1 MTYPAS
7 LDELTD
13 GVPSDVDAPSTA
25 MNDATYPHDD
35 HHRALAVAVEAV
47 EAELGTDP
55 SGSEATV
62 KARIAATEA
71 VANAAAVKASNLSD
85 LTSAATARTNLG
97 LGGAA
102 TLAVGTTAGTVAAGD
117 DSRITGAV
125 PKSTVTTAGD
135 LIYGT
140 GNAAVS
146 RLGIGTALQVLRTN
160 AGATAPEWA
169 TVSSGG
175 IQPTSAVV
183 GGNYY
188 PIYPT
193 GFEGNTSQA
202 ITATTLQMFQWVVQQ
217 DCTVT
222 ELWIDVTSGGGAGKK
237 ASVGIYTASTTW
249 VPSLLLDAGQLD
261 VASTGIKKATSLGR
275 TLTAGQYWLA
285 VHAEANMSLRTVY
298 GGMSHAA
305 GSTGT
310 LNGAA
315 TWATTATFGSLP
327 ASPTPAI
334 TNTAHEWNMVF
345 PVVTR

>member
-1 MTYPAS
+1 MTYPSS

-13 GVPSDVDAPSTA
+13 GVPSDGAAPTTA
-25 MNDATYPHDD
+25 LDNATYPHDD
-35 HHRALAVAVEAV
+35 HHRALGVAVEAI

-55 SGSEATV
+55 SG
-62 KARIAATEA
+62 
-71 VANAAAVKASNLSD
+71 AS
-85 LTSAATARTNLG
+85 A
-97 LGGAA
+97 
-102 TLAVGTTAGTVAAGD
+102 TVAARLDTLDSTVSGKLASGASAGGD
-117 DSRITGAV
+117 LTGTYPNPTLATSGVSAGSYGSASAV
-125 PKSTVTTAGD
+125 PVLTLDAKGRVTAASTAS
-135 LIYGT
+135 
-140 GNAAVS
+140 VS
-146 RLGIGTALQVLRTN
+146 A
-160 AGATAPEWA
+160 
-169 TVSSGG
+169 GG

-183 GGNYY
+183 SGVYY

-193 GFEGNTSQA
+193 GFEGNASQA
-202 ITATTLQMFQWVVQQ
+202 ITAGTLQMFQWVVQQ
-217 DCTVT
+217 NCTVT

-261 VASTGIKKATSLGR
+261 VASTGIKKATSLNQA
-275 TLTAGQYWLA
+275 LTAGQYWLA
-285 VHAEANMSLRTVY
+285 VHAEADMSLRTVY

-315 TWATTATFGSLP
+315 TWATSATFGSLP

-334 TNTAHEWNMVF
+334 TNIAHEWNMVF